1 MFGVTRKP
9 QRRDHAKT
17 PLLPPTNPS
26 PIATFPSDLPGEA
39 DHSRLTLSLPPPYA
53 AIDTSQSSNTSPQ
66 PKLYSPS
73 PPWFPVP
80 SAPQDPP
87 KTPKK
92 PKDHGSKPAAYT
104 KPRKNLRAA
113 YVSKA
118 AKSPSAVSLPG
129 NGDGKS
135 FEKQHE
141 EPVLDIR
148 LCDLISS
155 KLNSV
160 ITSIDGEQF
169 SGDAK
174 DLEIREDG
182 QSGLRGGWGN
192 TTREVSRR
200 ADKAISSAII
210 STNYFSKVYLY
221 ANSRLPPNL
230 PPLKLS
236 VHYPSEYI

>member
-17 PLLPPTNPS
+17 ALLPPANSPTSIAAFPTN
-26 PIATFPSDLPGEA
+26 LPVGA
-39 DHSRLTLSLPPPYA
+39 HHHHHHSRLTLSLPPPYA
-53 AIDTSQSSNTSPQ
+53 AVDPSQDFSTSLQ

-80 SAPQDPP
+80 SPSQCPP

-92 PKDHGSKPAAYT
+92 PKDRGSKPAAYT
-104 KPRKNLRAA
+104 KPRRNLKAPLASKSAKFSTTVSPAGNKN
-113 YVSKA
+113 S
-118 AKSPSAVSLPG
+118 
-129 NGDGKS
+129 KS
-135 FEKQHE
+135 FEKWHQE
-141 EPVLDIR
+141 TGANNP

-160 ITSIDGEQF
+160 ITSIDGEEF
-169 SGDAK
+169 SGDVK
-174 DLEIREDG
+174 ELEIREDA

-200 ADKAISSAII
+200 ADRAISSAVI

-230 PPLKLS
+230 PPLKLL
-236 VHYPSEYI
+236 VY